1 MQAGW
6 IVAGVVFAAGG
17 IGLAVAART
26 RWLQSD
32 TLKKCL
38 LLSVVA
44 HVALAIVAASIGGLS
59 PASWG
64 RSDEGRMTMVVV
76 VSEEPEGS
84 TAAVSDLDDL
94 AGPGDAVGEDVPPGE
109 APATEGEVMEAGR
122 DDLVA
127 VSPEADLATEAI
139 GGPEPGHQEADE
151 SGIVPLL
158 EVVSDETRKPAGVPA
173 KPAASSP
180 YEHRG
185 ADRRPAAA
193 VALGGS
199 EDTERAVARGLAWL
213 ARAQSSD
220 GRWDAARHGAG
231 VERSVQGHDRKGAG
245 ARSDHGVTGLAVLAF
260 LGAGSTHREG
270 GHAAEVA
277 RAIEFLIGR
286 QKPDGSLAGDAEFF
300 AALYCHGMATIALGE
315 ACGMTGDER
324 LREPLARAV
333 AHTLSRQSP
342 ATGGWRYAAGDR
354 GDTSQLG
361 WQVMALTA
369 ARNAGL
375 MGLEASL
382 ARAGGFLAGVSS
394 GRAGGL
400 AAYRAGER
408 PTAAMTA
415 EALFCRLL
423 LGIDP
428 AHPSVSEAV
437 SFLEAMPPDSGP
449 FNAYACY
456 YGTLAMFHAGGPAW
470 ERWNERMQRAILPG
484 QRSGGDLDG
493 SWDPDA
499 VWGGHGG
506 RVYSTA
512 LSVLCLEVYYRY
524 LPMHQG
530 RVRRVASVVPPP

>member
-1 MQAGW
+1 MQPGW
-6 IVAGVVFAAGG
+6 IVAVGVFVAGAV
-17 IGLAVAART
+17 GLAVAART

-44 HVALAIVAASIGGLS
+44 HALLAIVAASIGGLS

-64 RSDEGRMTMVVV
+64 RSPEGRPTMIVV
-76 VSEEPEGS
+76 VSEESEGS
-84 TAAVSDLDDL
+84 TAAVKD
-94 AGPGDAVGEDVPPGE
+94 AGDEAEADDVPQETALADDE
-109 APATEGEVMEAGR
+109 AESAPPPDHIVASTASALDAHRSTEET
-122 DDLVA
+122 DH
-127 VSPEADLATEAI
+127 PE
-139 GGPEPGHQEADE
+139 
-151 SGIVPLL
+151 IVPLL
-158 EVVSDETRKPAGVPA
+158 ELPDEEKQDVGPVDTPQATPQATRDDK
-173 KPAASSP
+173 SP
-180 YEHRG
+180 YAHRG
-185 ADRRPAAA
+185 AGRRAAAA

-199 EDTERAVARGLAWL
+199 EETERAVTRGLAWL

-231 VERSVQGHDRKGAG
+231 VERMMRGQDRRGAG

-260 LGAGSTHREG
+260 LGAGRTHREG
-270 GHAAEVA
+270 VHAAEVS
-277 RAIEFLIGR
+277 RAIEFLIAS

-300 AALYCHGMATIALGE
+300 ATLYCHGMATIALGE

-361 WQVMALTA
+361 WRVMALLA

-375 MGLEASL
+375 QGLDLSL

-394 GRAGGL
+394 GRSGGL
-400 AAYRAGER
+400 ASYRPGER

-423 LGIDP
+423 LGLDP
-428 AHPSVSEAV
+428 AHPAAMEAV
-437 SFLEAMPPDSGP
+437 AFLEATPPDSGP

-456 YGTLAMFHAGGPAW
+456 YGTLAMFHAGGPTW
-470 ERWNERMQRAILPG
+470 ERWNQRMQRAILPG

-493 SWDPDA
+493 SWDPDS

-512 LSVLCLEVYYRY
+512 LSVLCLEVFYRY

-530 RVRRVASVVPPP
+530 RVARVAVVAPLP

>member
-1 MQAGW
+1 MQPGW
-6 IVAGVVFAAGG
+6 IVAGVVIVAGAV
-17 IGLAVAART
+17 GLAVAVRT

-44 HVALAIVAASIGGLS
+44 HAVLAVVAASIGGLS

-64 RSDEGRMTMVVV
+64 RSSVGRPTMVVV

-84 TAAVSDLDDL
+84 TAAVE
-94 AGPGDAVGEDVPPGE
+94 DAAD
-109 APATEGEVMEAGR
+109 
-122 DDLVA
+122 
-127 VSPEADLATEAI
+127 EADDPHEIPLADGQAESAAPPDDVVASTVTASDADRSAE
-139 GGPEPGHQEADE
+139 EAD
-151 SGIVPLL
+151 SSKIVPLL
-158 EVVSDETRKPAGVPA
+158 ELPDDEKPDVGPVNASKSATTLAAGDDA
-173 KPAASSP
+173 SP
-180 YEHRG
+180 YARRG
-185 ADRRPAAA
+185 AGRRAAA
-193 VALGGS
+193 AMALGGS
-199 EDTERAVARGLAWL
+199 EETERAVMRGLSWL

-231 VERSVQGHDRKGAG
+231 VERTVHGQDRRGAG

-270 GHAAEVA
+270 VHAAEVA
-277 RAIEFLIGR
+277 RAIEFLIAR

-315 ACGMTGDER
+315 ACGMTGDQR

-361 WQVMALTA
+361 WQVMALSA

-375 MGLEASL
+375 QGLDPSL

-394 GRAGGL
+394 GRSGGL
-400 AAYRAGER
+400 ASYRPGER

-423 LGIDP
+423 LGLDP
-428 AHPSVSEAV
+428 AHPTALEAV
-437 SFLEAMPPDSGP
+437 AFLEAMPPDSGP

-456 YGTLAMFHAGGPAW
+456 YGTLAMFHAGGSAW
-470 ERWNERMQRAILPG
+470 GRWNERMQRAILPG

-493 SWDPDA
+493 SWDPDG

-512 LSVLCLEVYYRY
+512 LSVLCLEVFYRY
-524 LPMHQG
+524 LPLHQG
-530 RVRRVASVVPPP
+530 RVARVAAVAPSP

>member
-1 MQAGW
+1 MQPGW
-6 IVAGVVFAAGG
+6 IVAGVVLAAGAV
-17 IGLAVAART
+17 GLAFAART

-44 HVALAIVAASIGGLS
+44 HALLAIVAASIGGLS

-64 RSDEGRMTMVVV
+64 RSTEGRPTMVVV

-84 TAAVSDLDDL
+84 IAAVQDAGDEADDVPQETL
-94 AGPGDAVGEDVPPGE
+94 VADVDAESATPREDVIAAMASASDADRSTVE
-109 APATEGEVMEAGR
+109 VDPAE
-122 DDLVA
+122 
-127 VSPEADLATEAI
+127 
-139 GGPEPGHQEADE
+139 
-151 SGIVPLL
+151 IVPLL
-158 EVVSDETRKPAGVPA
+158 ELPDDA
-173 KPAASSP
+173 KPDVVPVDPSKVATTLAAGDDASP
-180 YEHRG
+180 YAHRG
-185 ADRRPAAA
+185 AGRRAAAA

-199 EDTERAVARGLAWL
+199 EETERAVTRGLAWL

-220 GRWDAARHGAG
+220 GRWDAARHGSG
-231 VERSVQGHDRKGAG
+231 VERTVQGQDRRGAG

-270 GHAAEVA
+270 VHAAEVA
-277 RAIEFLIGR
+277 RAIEFLIAR

-300 AALYCHGMATIALGE
+300 ASLYCHGMATIALGE

-333 AHTLSRQSP
+333 AHTLSKQSP

-361 WQVMALTA
+361 WQAMALSA

-375 MGLEASL
+375 PGLDLSL

-400 AAYRAGER
+400 ASYRPGER

-423 LGIDP
+423 LGLDP
-428 AHPSVSEAV
+428 THPTAMEAV
-437 SFLEAMPPDSGP
+437 AFLEAIAPDSGP

-470 ERWNERMQRAILPG
+470 ERWNRRMQRAILPG
-484 QRSGGDLDG
+484 QRSGGDIDG
-493 SWDPDA
+493 SWDPDS

-524 LPMHQG
+524 LPMNRG
-530 RVRRVASVVPPP
+530 RVARVVAAAPSR

>member
-1 MQAGW
+1 MQPGLILAGVV
-6 IVAGVVFAAGG
+6 IVAGAV
-17 IGLAVAART
+17 GLAVAVRT

-44 HVALAIVAASIGGLS
+44 HAVLAVVAASIGGLS

-64 RSDEGRMTMVVV
+64 RSTAGRPTMVVV

-84 TAAVSDLDDL
+84 TAAVEDAGNETESAAPPDDVVASTVTASD
-94 AGPGDAVGEDVPPGE
+94 
-109 APATEGEVMEAGR
+109 
-122 DDLVA
+122 
-127 VSPEADLATEAI
+127 ADRSTKEI
-139 GGPEPGHQEADE
+139 DPSE
-151 SGIVPLL
+151 IVPLL
-158 EVVSDETRKPAGVPA
+158 EPPDDEKPDVVPIDASKLTTTLAAGDDA
-173 KPAASSP
+173 SP
-180 YEHRG
+180 YSRRG
-185 ADRRPAAA
+185 ASRRAAA
-193 VALGGS
+193 MALGGS
-199 EDTERAVARGLAWL
+199 EETERAVMRGLAWL

-231 VERSVQGHDRKGAG
+231 VERTVQGQDRRGAG

-270 GHAAEVA
+270 VHAAEVA
-277 RAIEFLIGR
+277 RAIEFLIAR

-333 AHTLSRQSP
+333 AHTVSRQSP

-361 WQVMALTA
+361 WQVMALSA

-375 MGLEASL
+375 QGLDTSL

-394 GRAGGL
+394 GRSGGL
-400 AAYRAGER
+400 ASYRPGER

-415 EALFCRLL
+415 EATFCRLL
-423 LGIDP
+423 LGLDP
-428 AHPSVSEAV
+428 ADPIVTEAV
-437 SFLEAMPPDSGP
+437 AFLEAMPPDSGP

-470 ERWNERMQRAILPG
+470 GRWNERMQRAILPG

-512 LSVLCLEVYYRY
+512 LSVLCLEVFYRY

-530 RVRRVASVVPPP
+530 RVARVAAVVPLP